1 MSIRIRVRAKYDMLR
16 TRTRID
22 LGSLEGKRTASDASR
37 FRDIA
42 LFLKGTVNFLVED
55 IKKQNLEGYWKRGG
69 CAKCTSF
76 LYYHHRQEQ

>member
-1 MSIRIRVRAKYDMLR
+1 MLR

-55 IKKQNLEGYWKRGG
+55 IKKRNLEGY
-69 CAKCTSF
+69 
-76 LYYHHRQEQ
+76 